1 MKKIYIILFFVI
13 NILGFASQTYDDTKF
28 RQELVNWAT
37 SKVGANYSM
46 NDRWG
51 ANTYDCSSF
60 ISRGLGAV
68 GMTSIS
74 GKKSDYGTT
83 AKGLY
88 QASGS
93 VISKTDYSS
102 LKPGDIVHFSPY
114 SSGTTGHVGIVV
126 ANLGN
131 GKVEIVDARGSKYG
145 VVRRVIDLSTNSHY
159 LGATSATQVLINNGY
174 TPVNSNGQVVAPE
187 GSAVGSPEDI
197 NQYYDS
203 GYLIDFDEVITMFT
217 DVFAKGIKNLESTLI
232 VIMTYIFAITFVI
245 KCMKSGFS
253 SVSAVLIDMKFDLVK
268 FVFFLIIIKN
278 YTTINNVTL
287 SMCFTFAKA
296 FGSDLDNYQVLN
308 QIMASYIENLQ
319 FLIKEFSSEA
329 SNIFFKIIQNAMT
342 MLNPFKMTIIMGSLL
357 YITVIFT
364 YIVFQITK
372 VIMTYVIANS
382 ISVLLLP
389 FWFSDFLKDYI
400 PNPLTVFCKSVLQMF
415 GSIIFIS
422 ISLRIIDGV
431 KINSDSGFDYLGV
444 FTYIVYFSIVAFIL
458 KKLLKGITQI
468 V

>member
-1 MKKIYIILFFVI
+1 MKKYLVCFFLIISFCIFSANI
-13 NILGFASQTYDDTKF
+13 NSDEA
-28 RQELVNWAT
+28 RQRAVTEAQ
-37 SKVGANYSM
+37 
-46 NDRWG
+46 RWVDQKIPYQFDG
-51 ANTYDCSSF
+51 VHDCSGLVLSAYKQAGLNYPKGSAF
-60 ISRGLGAV
+60 NGRQTQSMFNGTQNKISPGQEHL
-68 GMTSIS
+68 
-74 GKKSDYGTT
+74 
-83 AKGLY
+83 
-88 QASGS
+88 
-93 VISKTDYSS
+93 
-102 LKPGDIVHFSPY
+102 LKPGDAVFFTRGGDAKGGIGHTAIVASVSSPNCGGGVEVIETY
-114 SSGTTGHVGIVV
+114 SKGKDPRRKCLKDMKGYAGAISFDEIIRANGH
-126 ANLGN
+126 
-131 GKVEIVDARGSKYG
+131 
-145 VVRRVIDLSTNSHY
+145 
-159 LGATSATQVLINNGY
+159 
-174 TPVNSNGQVVAPE
+174 TPVDSGGNVLPSIGNPINGI
-187 GSAVGSPEDI
+187 GGDG
-197 NQYYDS
+197 NNYYDS
-203 GYLIDFDEVITMFT
+203 GYLIDFDEIITMFT

-278 YTTINNVTL
+278 YTIINNTAL

-296 FGSDLDNYQVLN
+296 FGSDLNNYQVLN

-329 SNIFFKIIQNAMT
+329 SNIFFKMIQNTMT
-342 MLNPFKMTIIMGSLL
+342 MLNPFKVTIIIGSLL
-357 YITVIFT
+357 YITVIFA